1 MLSLGHYIEIG
12 AAKAPEDERKQVR
25 VANAFGL
32 VSNVLNAPFIPVL
45 LVGWPTT
52 GPVVLVQVYA
62 LVAWST
68 VTALQGL
75 GLRTAA
81 RVLAIFAATTH
92 IVAACALVGNV
103 APVWS
108 VLATVVLVP
117 FLIFPARQRALMIA
131 SAVGVGL
138 AEIASWTTFANAEP
152 GVHFDPLA
160 ADALR
165 LTVPLALAGF
175 PALIGVY
182 YHVITT
188 RTEEALAAERARSEA
203 LLLNVLPASIAKRLL
218 AGEKPI
224 ADRFDDVTVL
234 FSDIVGFT
242 KVSEKTPPAE
252 LVAIL
257 DDLFSAFDIEIERRG
272 LEKIKTIGDAYMVAG
287 GIPTPR
293 ADHVEAI
300 VELGLAMARV
310 MDERTDRYGLSI
322 RIGVHTGPVVAGVIG
337 HRKFTYDLWG
347 DTVNTASRME
357 SHGVPGRVHV
367 SAAVEERLRGRF
379 NFEPRGTIEVK
390 GKGPMQ
396 TFLVTKATSGNAR
409 ANDT

>member
-1 MLSLGHYIEIG
+1 MLVPGHYIEIG
-12 AAKAPEDERKQVR
+12 AEKAPEDERKQVR
-25 VANAFGL
+25 VVNAISL
-32 VSNVLNAPFIPVL
+32 VSHVLNAPFIPVL
-45 LVGWPTT
+45 LLGWPTT
-52 GPVVLVQVYA
+52 GPVILVQVYA
-62 LVAWST
+62 LVAWSA
-68 VTALQGL
+68 VTALQGF

-81 RVLAIFAATTH
+81 RVLAIFAATSH
-92 IVAACALVGNV
+92 IVAACALVGNI
-103 APVWS
+103 APVWP

-117 FLIFPARQRALMIA
+117 FLIFPARQRLLMIVA
-131 SAVGVGL
+131 ATSVAL
-138 AEIASWTTFANAEP
+138 AEIVTWTSFANAP
-152 GVHFDPLA
+152 PLIAFDPHA
-160 ADALR
+160 ALALR
-165 LTVPLALAGF
+165 VTVPLALAVF

-188 RTEEALAAERARSEA
+188 RTEEALAAERTRSEA

-257 DDLFSAFDIEIERRG
+257 DELFSAFDVEIERRG

-287 GIPTPR
+287 GIPTQRP
-293 ADHVEAI
+293 DHVEA
-300 VELGLAMARV
+300 VLELAQAMARI

-367 SAAVEERLRGRF
+367 SGAVEERLRGRYA
-379 NFEPRGTIEVK
+379 FESRGTIEVK

-396 TFLVTKATSGNAR
+396 TFLLTSLG
-409 ANDT
+409 

>member
-1 MLSLGHYIEIG
+1 MLGLGQYIEIG
-12 AAKAPEDERKQVR
+12 SVQAPEDERKQVR
-25 VANAFGL
+25 VVNAIGL
-32 VSNVLNAPFIPVL
+32 VSHFLNAPFIPVL
-45 LVGWPTT
+45 LLGWPTT
-52 GPVVLVQVYA
+52 GPVIVVQLYA
-62 LVAWST
+62 LAGWSL
-68 VTALQGL
+68 VTALQGF
-75 GLRTAA
+75 GLRTLG
-81 RVLAIFAATTH
+81 RVMAVTVATTH
-92 IVAACALVGNV
+92 IVAACALVGDV
-103 APVWS
+103 APVWP
-108 VLATVVLVP
+108 VLTTVVLVP
-117 FLIFPARQRALMIA
+117 FLIFPARQRALMVLGA
-131 SAVGVGL
+131 SAVGL
-138 AEIASWTTFANAEP
+138 AAILTWTWFANAP
-152 GVHFDPLA
+152 PRIAFAPLTA
-160 ADALR
+160 AALSV
-165 LTVPLALAGF
+165 TVPFALACF

-203 LLLNVLPASIAKRLL
+203 LLLNVLPASIARRLL

-224 ADRFDDVTVL
+224 ADRFDEVTVL

-252 LVAIL
+252 LVALL
-257 DDLFSAFDIEIERRG
+257 DDLFSAFDVEIHRLG

-293 ADHVEAI
+293 PDHVEAI
-300 VELGLAMARV
+300 VELGLAMARIL
-310 MDERTDRYGLSI
+310 DERTDRYGLSI

-337 HRKFTYDLWG
+337 HQKFTYDLWG

-379 NFEPRGTIEVK
+379 AFESRGTIEVK

-396 TFLVTKATSGNAR
+396 TFLVR
-409 ANDT
+409 